1 MFAID
6 DAWVW
11 DFWFARTGTIWHM
24 FFLRAPKSLGD
35 PELRHWNVSVGH
47 ATSENLVDWTDHG
60 VCFAPPET
68 PGWNDYTTWTGS
80 VVEGDD
86 GLWHLF
92 YTASNRAEQ
101 GLKQR
106 IGHATSPDLHRWT
119 RQGNGPALDIDT
131 RYYEEYRPDFWH
143 DRAMRDPWVMRDP
156 DGDGWLMYFTGRT
169 PVSEEANACGAIGL
183 ARSADLRNW
192 TCAPPVFTGTFGQ
205 LEVPQVFR
213 IDGRWY
219 CLFSTAGAHWS
230 AAQIAGYPG
239 HPVTGTHYLMA
250 DAPLGPWRPAPGPFL
265 MGWEPAEL
273 YSGKIVEHQGRWVFL
288 GFLDADRDGG
298 FIGKI
303 SDPIPVAVQ
312 PDGTLGLVR
321 ET

>member
-6 DAWVW
+6 DTWVW
-11 DFWFARTGTIWHM
+11 DFWFAKTGGTWHM

-47 ATSENLVDWTDHG
+47 ATSQDLVDWTDHG

-80 VVEGDD
+80 VVEDDD

-92 YTASNRAEQ
+92 YTASNRAER

-106 IGHATSPDLHRWT
+106 IGHATSPDLHCWT
-119 RQGNGPALDIDT
+119 RQGDGPALDIDI

-156 DGDGWLMYFTGRT
+156 DGDGWLMYFTGRA
-169 PVSEEANACGAIGL
+169 PVSGEANACGAIGL
-183 ARSADLRNW
+183 ARSADLRSW
-192 TCAPPVFTGTFGQ
+192 TCAPPVFTGAFGQ

-213 IDGRWY
+213 IDRRWY

-230 AAQIAGYPG
+230 AAQIADYPG

-250 DAPLGPWRPAPGPFL
+250 DDPLGPWAPAPGPFL
-265 MGWEPAEL
+265 MGREPAEL
-273 YSGKIVEHQGRWVFL
+273 YSGKIVEHQGRLVFL
-288 GFLDADRDGG
+288 GFMDVDGDG
-298 FIGKI
+298 RFIGRI
-303 SDPIPVAVQ
+303 SDPIPVAVR
-312 PDGTLGLVR
+312 PDGSLHLVR
-321 ET
+321 EA